1 MVMNES
7 ESTGLEC
14 VCDNC
19 LEELLCQIRERQ
31 MCKEL
36 YLLAV
41 EEQSR
46 RLQEKEACFGAD
58 GFCQEL
64 TLSSVAAYA
73 RNADGIYERDTQL
86 TAINELLNRLEDVI
100 QILSRR
106 SSTSHNRFS

>member
-19 LEELLCQIRERQ
+19 LEELLNQIRERE

-36 YLLAV
+36 YLLAI

-58 GFCQEL
+58 GFCEQL
-64 TLSSVAAYA
+64 TLSAVAAYA
-73 RNADGIYERDTQL
+73 NNADGLYERDTQVA
-86 TAINELLNRLEDVI
+86 AINELLNRLEEVI
-100 QILSRR
+100 HILSRR
-106 SSTSHNRFS
+106 SSTSHI